1 LPTNRAPTVRYV
13 ESRMVKELETR
24 RDGIEGAADL
34 FDKCYSYNRSDA
46 AEAVGIFP
54 FFIPLSS
61 EIGTTAVVQGRRVL
75 MFGSN
80 NYLGLTEDE
89 RVKTAAREAIEQF
102 GTGCTGSRLL
112 NGTLD
117 LHEEIERRLGTFLG
131 RDNAIV
137 FTTGFQTNL
146 GVVSALIG
154 RHDYIVVDAAA
165 HASIRDGSRLS
176 YGKELKFRHNDVE
189 DLERTLASIPAGRG
203 ILIVVDGVY
212 SMEGDL
218 APLPEIVEL
227 KNRYGARLM
236 VDDAHAIGVVG
247 ANGRGTAEHFGLEH
261 EVDIITGTFSKSLA
275 SVGGFVAGDA
285 KVIRFIKHTARSFMF
300 AASCPPPSI
309 AAAMKALD
317 IIENEPALRKKVWAN
332 ADRMRSGLNG
342 LGFDTG
348 TSQTPIIP
356 IVIGNEMQMGIFWH
370 HLLDQGVYT
379 NAVISPAVAPGH
391 ALIRTST
398 TAAHTFEQ
406 IDTAL
411 KAMGDVG
418 RGQSIIPA

>member
-1 LPTNRAPTVRYV
+1 
-13 ESRMVKELETR
+13 MVKELETR
-24 RDGIEGAADL
+24 TTGSGEGTSTDVFA
-34 FDKCYSYNRSDA
+34 KCYSYNRSDA

-61 EIGTTAVVQGRRVL
+61 EIGTTAVVDGKRVL

-89 RVKTAAREAIEQF
+89 RVKQAAIEAIETF

-112 NGTLD
+112 NGTID
-117 LHEEIERRLGTFLG
+117 LHEEMERRLASFLG
-131 RDNAIV
+131 RDSAVV

-146 GVVSALIG
+146 GVVSALVG
-154 RHDYIVVDAAA
+154 RHDYVVVDSAT
-165 HASIRDGSRLS
+165 HASIRDGARLS
-176 YGKELKFRHNDVE
+176 YGKELKFKHNDME
-189 DLERTLASIPAGRG
+189 DLERTLQSVPPNRG

-218 APLPEIVEL
+218 ADLPRIVEL
-227 KNRYGARLM
+227 KHRYGARLM
-236 VDDAHAIGVVG
+236 VDDAHGIGVVG
-247 ANGRGTAEHFGLEH
+247 ENGRGTAEHFALEH
-261 EVDIITGTFSKSLA
+261 EVDVVTGTFSKSLA

-317 IIENEPALRKKVWAN
+317 IIETEPELRRRVWAN
-332 ADRMRSGLNG
+332 AGRMRAGLNEM
-342 LGFDTG
+342 GFNTG
-348 TSQTPIIP
+348 DSVTPIIP
-356 IVIGNEMQMGIFWH
+356 IVIGNEMAMGIYWH
-370 HLLDQGVYT
+370 ALIDAGVYT
-379 NAVISPAVAPGH
+379 NAVIAPAVPVGH

-398 TAAHTFEQ
+398 TAAHSMEQ
-406 IDTAL
+406 VEQAL
-411 KAMGDVG
+411 EIMARVG
-418 RGQSIIPA
+418 RAQGLI

>member
-1 LPTNRAPTVRYV
+1 
-13 ESRMVKELETR
+13 MVKELEIR
-24 RDGIEGAADL
+24 EALGEEREAADV
-34 FDKCYSYNRSDA
+34 FDKCHSYNRSDA

-61 EIGTTAVVQGRRVL
+61 EIGTTALVHGKRVL

-80 NYLGLTEDE
+80 NYLGLTEDQ
-89 RVKTAAREAIEQF
+89 RVRQAAIEAIDRF

-112 NGTLD
+112 NGTID
-117 LHEEIERRLGTFLG
+117 MHEEVEQRLASFLG
-131 RDNAIV
+131 RDSAVV

-146 GVVSALIG
+146 GVVSTLVG
-154 RHDYIVVDAAA
+154 RHDYVVVDSAT

-176 YGKELKFRHNDVE
+176 YGKELKFRHNDMG
-189 DLERTLASIPAGRG
+189 DLERTLSSIPGGKG

-218 APLPEIVEL
+218 ANLPEIVEL
-227 KNRYGARLM
+227 KQRYGARLV
-236 VDDAHAIGVVG
+236 VDDAHGIGVVG
-247 ANGRGTAEHFGLEH
+247 ANGRGTAEHYGLEH
-261 EVDIITGTFSKSLA
+261 EVDLITGTFSKSLA

-285 KVIRFIKHTARSFMF
+285 KIIRFIKHTARSFMF

-317 IIENEPALRKKVWAN
+317 IVESEPQLRENVWAN
-332 ADRMRSGLNG
+332 ADRMRKGLNK

-348 TSQTPIIP
+348 VSQTPIIP
-356 IVIGNEMQMGIFWH
+356 MVIGSEMSMGVFWH
-370 HLLDQGVYT
+370 ALLEAGVYT
-379 NAVISPAVAPGH
+379 NAVTSPAVPMGH

-398 TAAHTFEQ
+398 TAAHTPEQ
-406 IDTAL
+406 VDQAL
-411 KAMGDVG
+411 EIMGRVG
-418 RGQSIIPA
+418 RAQELI